1 MNQDPLSEA
10 LANVPSEDEL
20 SSEEEERD
28 VEEARAQIAR
38 GEFVSMEEVLADFGL
53 TMEDFERMERTPL
66 PPESD

>member
-38 GEFVSMEEVLADFGL
+38 PGWSLGL
-53 TMEDFERMERTPL
+53 P
-66 PPESD
+66 